1 MAVRIGLFIGKFV
14 YFCRPKPKRMKYR
27 ILVFFALLLLICSCD
42 RRKRAVKH
50 FEGQAF
56 GTTYSITCI
65 GHTPDDTSPYPHEQI
80 DSLLADLSHTFSIFD
95 TNSIIYRWNKGE
107 DVELNED
114 FLMVL
119 HISKAVSERTDG
131 AFDCTVQP
139 LVQLWGFGKDGIRH
153 TVADDTLAAI
163 REYVG
168 FQLIDIQ
175 GDSIIRKDPRVQL
188 NFNAVAKGYAVDK
201 VADWLWWN
209 GYGDC
214 LVEIGGEV
222 AVRGS
227 KNGKP
232 WKVGIQVPTKT
243 ADGARESFETI
254 ELHRAD
260 PDIIPEDMF
269 SAVATSGNYRNY
281 FEEDGV
287 RYTHILDP
295 RTGRPERTNLL
306 SVTVLTNSC
315 AHADAYATAFMVL
328 GYEKSAKIVK
338 QHPELEAWFIV
349 AEEDGK
355 FTIMR

>member
-1 MAVRIGLFIGKFV
+1 
-14 YFCRPKPKRMKYR
+14 MKYR

-56 GTTYSITCI
+56 GTTYSITCVAN
-65 GHTPDDTSPYPHEQI
+65 PDDKRPLPHAQI
-80 DSLLADLSHTFSIFD
+80 DSLLAELSHTFSIFD

-114 FLMVL
+114 FLYVL
-119 HISKAVSERTDG
+119 RLSKTVSAATDG

-139 LVQLWGFGKDGIRH
+139 LVQLWGFGKDGVRH
-153 TVADDTLAAI
+153 TVGDDTLAAV

-168 FQLIDIQ
+168 FQLVDLQ
-175 GDSIIRKDPRVQL
+175 GDSILRKDPRVQL
-188 NFNAVAKGYAVDK
+188 NFNAVAKGYAVDR
-201 VADWLWWN
+201 VADWLVEN
-209 GYGDC
+209 GFADC

-222 AVRGS
+222 AARGN

-232 WKVGIQVPTKT
+232 WKVGIQVPTQT
-243 ADGARESFETI
+243 ADGARESFES
-254 ELHRAD
+254 LPLPDHR
-260 PDIIPEDMF
+260 
-269 SAVATSGNYRNY
+269 AVATSGNYRNY

-295 RTGRPERTNLL
+295 RTGKPERTNLL

-315 AHADAYATAFMVL
+315 ATADAYATAFMVL
-328 GYEKSAKIVK
+328 GHEKSAQIVR

-349 AEEDGK
+349 AEEDGGWK
-355 FTIMR
+355 VMGN

>member
-1 MAVRIGLFIGKFV
+1 MKTRLFAIV
-14 YFCRPKPKRMKYR
+14 VL
-27 ILVFFALLLLICSCD
+27 LVLLCGCHRG
-42 RRKRAVKH
+42 RRTVKH

-56 GTTYSITCI
+56 GTTYSITYI
-65 GHTPDDTSPYPHEQI
+65 SLYPSDTVPSYPHAQI
-80 DSLLADLSHTFSIFD
+80 ESLLAELSHTFSIFD
-95 TNSIIYRWNKGE
+95 TTSIIYRWNKGE

-114 FLMVL
+114 FLNVL
-119 HISKAVSERTDG
+119 QLSKSISAYTDG

-139 LVQLWGFGKDGIRH
+139 LVQLWGFGKDGVRH
-153 TVADDTLAAI
+153 TVGEDTLADV
-163 REYVG
+163 RSHVG
-168 FQLIDIQ
+168 FQLIDVQ
-175 GDSIIRKDPRVQL
+175 GDSVIRRDPRVQL

-201 VADWLWWN
+201 VADWIKEHCS
-209 GYGDC
+209 GDC

-227 KNGKP
+227 KFGKP

-243 ADGARESFETI
+243 ADGARESFKTI

-260 PDIIPEDMF
+260 PDIISTPKF

-295 RTGRPERTNLL
+295 RTGQPERTNLL
-306 SVTVLTNSC
+306 SVTVLAPDC
-315 AHADAYATAFMVL
+315 ATADAYATAFMVL
-328 GYEKSAKIVK
+328 GHEKSAQIVK

-349 AEEDGK
+349 ADGDGGWK
-355 FTIMR
+355 VTKN